1 MAGLENVD
9 EMFDLRMSEGAKP
22 LFEKVKTFIKEEVE
36 PITLEFHRLGENRE
50 DRWSWAPGQLELLD
64 GVKAKAKAMDLWNFF
79 LPDSETARIL
89 VPAELRSQ
97 AAQITLAI
105 SDEPVGGS
113 PTGAPTG
120 DVLAAGAMSE
130 L

>member
-1 MAGLENVD
+1 
-9 EMFDLRMSEGAKP
+9 
-22 LFEKVKTFIKEEVE
+22 VE
-36 PITLEFHRLGENRE
+36 PIKHEIALRRVSGAANEGRV
-50 DRWSWAPGQLELLD
+50 LELWAILPD
-64 GVKAKAKAMDLWNFF
+64 QAPVSLGV
-79 LPDSETARIL
+79 LPDSETTRIL